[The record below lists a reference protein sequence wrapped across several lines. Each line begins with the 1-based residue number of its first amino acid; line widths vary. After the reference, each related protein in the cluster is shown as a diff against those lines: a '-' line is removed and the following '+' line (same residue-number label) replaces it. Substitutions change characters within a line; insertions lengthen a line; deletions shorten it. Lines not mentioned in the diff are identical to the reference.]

1 MMTHGDGPP
10 INRRE
15 PMLLGPGRHTT
26 LEKISNL
33 RESLSV
39 GCIRERWGKSMP
51 TASEGAR
58 AKNGQPVR
66 RCELAKILIRSTL
79 ADCLYIVL
87 IP

>member
-1 MMTHGDGPP
+1 MAMRPP

-15 PMLLGPGRHTT
+15 PMLLGPSGCHIA

-39 GCIRERWGKSMP
+39 GCAWERWGKSMP